1 MSWSAQPCRS
11 DGLAYRTNCYR
22 CFKPEVACICDSIE
36 QVLNRTGIIIL
47 QHPRERFHPIGTAR
61 IARLALA
68 KVRVEPCAPWSDGS
82 VIQSKLPPQTALLY
96 PAPGARN
103 LATLSV
109 AERPRHLVL
118 LDGTWFHAKKM
129 YDAHG
134 WLQTLPHVSLT
145 PSEPSRYRLRREP
158 KQSYVA
164 TIEAVACA
172 LRLLEPETAGLD
184 GLLRTF
190 TAMIDR
196 QAVWAPLPQ

>member
-1 MSWSAQPCRS
+1 
-11 DGLAYRTNCYR
+11 
-22 CFKPEVACICDSIE
+22 
-36 QVLNRTGIIIL
+36 
-47 QHPRERFHPIGTAR
+47 
-61 IARLALA
+61 
-68 KVRVEPCAPWSDGS
+68 
-82 VIQSKLPPQTALLY
+82 
-96 PAPGARN
+96 
-103 LATLSV
+103 
-109 AERPRHLVL
+109 
-118 LDGTWFHAKKM
+118 
-129 YDAHG
+129 
-134 WLQTLPHVSLT
+134 LQTLPHVSLT